1 MAESLA
7 DQILRKIDEAADLYH
22 RLILVVGPAGGGK
35 TSGLRDLHNRLG
47 FPLFNVN
54 LELSRKMLD
63 LTERQRSLQL
73 PRLLMDTVNEAK
85 GDIVLL
91 DNTEILFNISLKQD
105 PLRLVQGLSR
115 NKTIV
120 ASWNG
125 LIDSNYIIYAS
136 PDHPEY
142 KRYSIH
148 DLLIAI
154 PMERI

>member
-7 DQILRKIDEAADLYH
+7 DQILRKIDEAAELYH
-22 RLILVVGPAGGGK
+22 RLILVVSPAGGGK

-47 FPLFNVN
+47 FPLLNVN

-91 DNTEILFNISLKQD
+91 DNIEILFNISLKQD

-115 NKTIV
+115 NKT
-120 ASWNG
+120 WNG
-125 LIDSNYIIYAS
+125 LIDNNYLIYAT

-142 KRYSIH
+142 KRYPIH
-148 DLLIAI
+148 DLLIAT
-154 PMERI
+154 PMERA